1 MTDDPDYRDN
11 QRDCQRRWRE
21 AHRGYWRTYRESHP
35 QYVHRNRE
43 RQRLRNQERRVH
55 LDGIAKMDASRGEST
70 IVAGT
75 YQLIP
80 LGMDAIARM
89 DAINVEIRFIPRC

>member
-1 MTDDPDYRDN
+1 M
-11 QRDCQRRWRE
+11 
-21 AHRGYWRTYRESHP
+21 
-35 QYVHRNRE
+35 
-43 RQRLRNQERRVH
+43 H

-80 LGMDAIARM
+80 LGMDAIAKM